1 MKLISIVTIYKD
13 LQKESYKKNQKS
25 AKSNC
30 SYSEIGSF

>member
-1 MKLISIVTIYKD
+1 MKLKPIVTIYKD
-13 LQKESYKKNQKS
+13 LRKKVKKNQKS